1 MLKKLVLAVFGPA
14 LLLLASAPYHPAQ
27 AAHFHVFV
35 GQPGYTYPYYP
46 YAYAYPYSYP
56 YYYYGNPYGYGYGYP
71 YSYGWGWGGHHG
83 WDHEFHEH
91 HEHHG
96 HHH

>member
-1 MLKKLVLAVFGPA
+1 MLKKLALAVFGPA

-27 AAHFHVFV
+27 ATDFHVFV

-46 YAYAYPYSYP
+46 YGYAYPYSYP
-56 YYYYGNPYGYGYGYP
+56 YYYYNYPYSYP
-71 YSYGWGWGGHHG
+71 YSYGWGWGHG
-83 WDHEFHEH
+83 WGHGHHEH
-91 HEHHG
+91 HEHHDHHG